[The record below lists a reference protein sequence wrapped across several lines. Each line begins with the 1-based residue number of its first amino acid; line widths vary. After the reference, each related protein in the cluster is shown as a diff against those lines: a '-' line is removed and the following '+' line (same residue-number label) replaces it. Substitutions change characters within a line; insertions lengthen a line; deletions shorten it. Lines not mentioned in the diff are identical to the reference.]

1 MKLNIYSVEE
11 KDPPVDEVIIRLRLN
26 DDSIAQ
32 LKFDTAS
39 IAIPKE
45 DELEFLS
52 PIVHKQLVWD
62 SGEDMLLTDL
72 WSYTTVSRRE

>member
-11 KDPPVDEVIIRLRLN
+11 KDPPVDEVIIRFRLN
-26 DDSIAQ
+26 DDSIVQ

-39 IAIPKE
+39 IAIPEE
-45 DELEFLS
+45 DELEFIL
-52 PIVHKQLVWD
+52 PNVHKQLVWN

-72 WSYTTVSRRE
+72 WSYTTVSTGK

>member
-11 KDPPVDEVIIRLRLN
+11 KDPPVDEVIIRFRLN
-26 DDSIAQ
+26 DDSIVQ

-39 IAIPKE
+39 IAIPEE
-45 DELEFLS
+45 DELEFILS
-52 PIVHKQLVWD
+52 NVHKQLVWD

>member
-11 KDPPVDEVIIRLRLN
+11 KDPPVDEVIIRFRLN
-26 DDSIAQ
+26 DDSIVQ

-39 IAIPKE
+39 IAIPEE
-45 DELEFLS
+45 DELEFILS
-52 PIVHKQLVWD
+52 NVHKQLVWD

-72 WSYTTVSRRE
+72 WSYTTVSTRE

>member
-11 KDPPVDEVIIRLRLN
+11 KDPPVDEVIIRFRLN
-26 DDSIAQ
+26 VDSIVQ

-39 IAIPKE
+39 IAIPEE
-45 DELEFLS
+45 DELEFIL
-52 PIVHKQLVWD
+52 PNVHKQLVWN

>member
-11 KDPPVDEVIIRLRLN
+11 KDPPVDEVIIRFRLN
-26 DDSIAQ
+26 DESIVQ

-39 IAIPKE
+39 IAIPEE
-45 DELEFLS
+45 DELEFIL
-52 PIVHKQLVWD
+52 PNVHKQLVWN

-72 WSYTTVSRRE
+72 WSYTTVSTRE

>member
-11 KDPPVDEVIIRLRLN
+11 KDPPVDEVIIRFRLN
-26 DDSIAQ
+26 DDSIVQ

-39 IAIPKE
+39 IAIPEE
-45 DELEFLS
+45 DELEFILS
-52 PIVHKQLVWD
+52 NVHKQLVWD

-72 WSYTTVSRRE
+72 WSYTTVSTGK

>member
-11 KDPPVDEVIIRLRLN
+11 KDPPVDEVIIRIRLN
-26 DDSIAQ
+26 VDSIVQ

-39 IAIPKE
+39 IAIPEE
-45 DELEFLS
+45 DELEFILS
-52 PIVHKQLVWD
+52 NVHKQLVWD

-72 WSYTTVSRRE
+72 WSYTTVSTGK

>member
-11 KDPPVDEVIIRLRLN
+11 KDPPVDEVIIRFRLN
-26 DDSIAQ
+26 DDSIVQ

-39 IAIPKE
+39 IAIPEE
-45 DELEFLS
+45 DELEFIL
-52 PIVHKQLVWD
+52 PNVHKQLVWN

-72 WSYTTVSRRE
+72 WSYTTVSRGK

>member
-11 KDPPVDEVIIRLRLN
+11 KDPPVDEVIIRFRLN
-26 DDSIAQ
+26 DDSIVQ

-39 IAIPKE
+39 IAIPEE

-72 WSYTTVSRRE
+72 WSYTTVSTRE